1 MSTLINSRNVLE
13 TKIRVKIGVP
23 LPLWPIR
30 NRIPPAVFLFSSEQ
44 YASLVSV
51 CVRNWRRRTVVNCF
65 FSARLFFSITD
76 YYVIPL
82 YCPSIWSQY
91 FAKEYRYTL
100 VRTRDTRRSHWLIAF
115 IEHTV
120 PFYDFIS
127 PMLIPVYRCTFM
139 NTIRIEYYNKNN
151 CIDCRCEKK
160 LFNDV

>member
-1 MSTLINSRNVLE
+1 MSILINNRNVLE

-23 LPLWPIR
+23 LLLWPIR
-30 NRIPPAVFLFSSEQ
+30 NRIPFAVFLFSSEQ
-44 YASLVSV
+44 YASFVSV
-51 CVRNWRRRTVVNCF
+51 CVRNWRRRTVVNF
-65 FSARLFFSITD
+65 FSSANFTAFVFFNYGLLRYIALF
-76 YYVIPL
+76 
-82 YCPSIWSQY
+82 WWQY
-91 FAKEYRYTL
+91 FAKKYRYTL
-100 VRTRDTRRSHWLIAF
+100 VRTHDTRRSHWLIAF

-160 LFNDV
+160 LFDDV